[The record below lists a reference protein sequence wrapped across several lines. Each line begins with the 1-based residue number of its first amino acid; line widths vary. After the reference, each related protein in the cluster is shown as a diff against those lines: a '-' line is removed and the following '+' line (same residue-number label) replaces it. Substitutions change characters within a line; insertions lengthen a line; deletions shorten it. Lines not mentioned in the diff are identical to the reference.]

1 MEEFNDF
8 EAILAI
14 KASDWP
20 IAMKAI
26 PYIKKNLKPKHVVVV
41 SAENLRSQLPNDD
54 YISFRCEDEIYE
66 GMTLANIKKSLEKVG
81 APTSRAGWYLKQL
94 INLSYSFITKEDYY
108 LAWDMDTIP
117 LQPIS
122 MFNSETKKPY
132 FNMKPEYFSTYFST
146 AEKLLNYRKP
156 YRESFITEHMM
167 FRSDICQSLI
177 REIERNNNIEGK
189 TFFEKVINASDFN
202 IYSHAFAEYET
213 YGIYAVNRFPD
224 IYQKRHLRTFRAGR
238 MFLGDIPDD
247 TLLQWAAQ
255 SFDTISF
262 ESWNEPLKKVV
273 KVCSYKWIRKCFSL
287 EQIAWMVY
295 WYKKYSYTLAYYITG
310 DSKYM
315 SGIQHIV
322 DSLKMDYFFCK
333 EPWYK
338 GEVEFPAESE
348 SEFL

>member
-1 MEEFNDF
+1 
-8 EAILAI
+8 
-14 KASDWP
+14 
-20 IAMKAI
+20 
-26 PYIKKNLKPKHVVVV
+26 
-41 SAENLRSQLPNDD
+41 
-54 YISFRCEDEIYE
+54 
-66 GMTLANIKKSLEKVG
+66 
-81 APTSRAGWYLKQL
+81 
-94 INLSYSFITKEDYY
+94 
-108 LAWDMDTIP
+108 
-117 LQPIS
+117 
-122 MFNSETKKPY
+122 
-132 FNMKPEYFSTYFST
+132 MKPEYFRRIFDCGK
-146 AEKLLNYRKP
+146 ALNYRKP

-224 IYQKRHLRTFRAGR
+224 IYQKKTFENLSSRSDVSWR
-238 MFLGDIPDD
+238 YSDD

-295 WYKKYSYTLAYYITG
+295 WYKNILI
-310 DSKYM
+310 
-315 SGIQHIV
+315 
-322 DSLKMDYFFCK
+322 
-333 EPWYK
+333 P
-338 GEVEFPAESE
+338 
-348 SEFL
+348 